1 MLLKADKCEATTRKG
16 HRRKQVTT
24 IRIKSIKLFFFG
36 QESIKLKT
44 VKLTR
49 SNEYFVCT
57 DP

>member
-1 MLLKADKCEATTRKG
+1 MRSDNQERAPTETSNNYSYQEHQTF
-16 HRRKQVTT
+16 
-24 IRIKSIKLFFFG
+24 FFFG